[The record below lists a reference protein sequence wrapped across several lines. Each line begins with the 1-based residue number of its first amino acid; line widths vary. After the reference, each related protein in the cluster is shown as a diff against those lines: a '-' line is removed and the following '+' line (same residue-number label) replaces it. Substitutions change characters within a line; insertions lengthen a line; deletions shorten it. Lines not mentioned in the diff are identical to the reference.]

1 MLKRMLIIIFILGFM
16 SINFLSAEDTMPETK
31 EYIYVLKLIPS
42 LIDPGNWTDKDND
55 IVSRHFTRLQTL
67 LEEKVLILA
76 GRTLNDDE
84 TTFGIVIFRAEDDAS
99 AQDLMTHD
107 PAVKEGIM
115 TAELFPY
122 SVALIEK

>member
-1 MLKRMLIIIFILGFM
+1 MIVFILGFM
-16 SINFLSAEDTMPETK
+16 SINFLSAEDTMGESK

-99 AQDLMTHD
+99 AQDLMTND

-115 TAELFPY
+115 TDELFPY
-122 SVALIEK
+122 RVASMEVRD